1 MTEHEKPAAN
11 SGTLYIGQTHELKKW
26 LPWLRSFYKDN
37 GMDFRDLR
45 KHVMTEFSFN
55 LPGRDFRTLLDYYIH
70 TRYYENLQVL
80 CRVANDDRY
89 DGLTC
94 RDENS
99 RYCDPA
105 SSADYTYP
113 TMTQHPMAAFK
124 GHRVPRFGFLSHD
137 DLESRLR
144 AL

>member
-1 MTEHEKPAAN
+1 MTDCKKPEAS
-11 SGTLYIGQTHELKKW
+11 SGTLYIGQTYELKKW
-26 LPWLRSFYKDN
+26 MPWLRSFYAEN
-37 GMDFRDLR
+37 GMNFRDLR
-45 KHVMTEFSFN
+45 KHVLTEFSFL
-55 LPGRDFRTLLDYYIH
+55 LPGYDFRTLLDWYIH

-80 CRVANDDRY
+80 CCVANDDKY
-89 DGLTC
+89 NGLTC

-124 GHRVPRFGFLSHD
+124 GHRVTKFGYLPHD
-137 DLESRLR
+137 ALVDRLGS
-144 AL
+144 